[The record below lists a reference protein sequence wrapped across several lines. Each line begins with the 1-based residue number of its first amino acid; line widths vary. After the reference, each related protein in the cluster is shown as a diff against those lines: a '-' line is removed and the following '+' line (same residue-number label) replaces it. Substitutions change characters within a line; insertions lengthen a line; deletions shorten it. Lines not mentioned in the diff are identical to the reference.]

1 MCACFGGNN
10 RHGKPHHEN
19 ITLFQSEADCCM
31 DDYEKPTG
39 RSRWLLG
46 LVALREL
53 LVECENPPPRG
64 WLQYVVKINPPAQAR
79 GERVRVFSCVIVRVL
94 ARTSDCATP

>member
-1 MCACFGGNN
+1 
-10 RHGKPHHEN
+10 
-19 ITLFQSEADCCM
+19 M

-53 LVECENPPPRG
+53 LMHRCLGIEEEAFTHNLCILGKSR
-64 WLQYVVKINPPAQAR
+64 
-79 GERVRVFSCVIVRVL
+79 ERVNQKTILGAEKRVDREPIF
-94 ARTSDCATP
+94 TQN